1 MQHVITTAAIFS
13 KILTIS
19 ETVAHIASF
28 GDSGADKTVGQHFV
42 LMTSTSE
49 TVLPS
54 GEKIQ
59 NKKKK
64 QHLGN

>member
-1 MQHVITTAAIFS
+1 MITTAAIFS

-28 GDSGADKTVGQHFV
+28 RDSGADKTVGQHFL

-49 TVLPS
+49 TALPS
-54 GEKIQ
+54 GEKKI
-59 NKKKK
+59 
-64 QHLGN
+64 